1 MTPQPLSQKPE
12 AKQIRVLCVED
23 HPLMRVGITTMI
35 SRQREMEVVASV
47 STAEEALPLALSLL
61 PDIMLVDLRL
71 PKMSGHDLI
80 RALFK
85 EAPQIRAIVLTMY
98 DGDEDIFCALE
109 AGAVT
114 CLLKDSLANDLV
126 DAIRAVA
133 RGERPRPPAV
143 ERALAEHSTHE
154 SLTRRELEVIT
165 LIVKGLRNR
174 EIATQLGI
182 TEETAKAHVKNIRAK
197 LGVNDKMSIIPV
209 AVRRGIVHLE

>member
-1 MTPQPLSQKPE
+1 
-12 AKQIRVLCVED
+12 
-23 HPLMRVGITTMI
+23 MRVGIMTMI
-35 SRQREMEVVASV
+35 SRQSDMEVLASV
-47 STAEEALPLALSLL
+47 STAEEALPLALSFL

-80 RALFK
+80 RTLSR

-98 DGDEDIFCALE
+98 DGDEDIFRALE
-109 AGAVT
+109 AGAFT
-114 CLLKDSLANDLV
+114 CLLKDSLADDLV
-126 DAIRAVA
+126 EAIRAVA

-143 ERALAEHSTHE
+143 ERALVERSMHE
-154 SLTRRELEVIT
+154 SLTGRELEMIA
-165 LIVKGLRNR
+165 LIVKGRRNK

-197 LGVNDKMSIIPV
+197 LGVTDKMSIIPI

>member
-1 MTPQPLSQKPE
+1 MKSQVSPQKPE
-12 AKQIRVLCVED
+12 PKPIRVLCVED

-35 SRQREMEVVASV
+35 SRQSDMEAVASV
-47 STAEEALPLALSLL
+47 STAEEALPIALSLL

-71 PKMSGHDLI
+71 PNMSGHDLI
-80 RALFK
+80 RTLAK

-98 DGDEDIFCALE
+98 DGDEDIFRALE

-126 DAIRAVA
+126 EAIRAVH

-143 ERALAEHSTHE
+143 ERALEAHSTHE
-154 SLTRRELEVIT
+154 NLTSRELEVIA
-165 LIVKGLRNR
+165 LIGKGLRNK
-174 EIATQLGI
+174 EIAAQLGI

-197 LGVNDKMSIIPV
+197 LGVNDKLSIIPV
-209 AVRRGIVHLE
+209 AVPRGLVHLE

>member
-1 MTPQPLSQKPE
+1 MTPQTLPQKPE
-12 AKQIRVLCVED
+12 PKTIRVLCVED

-35 SRQREMEVVASV
+35 SRQHDMEAVASV

-61 PDIMLVDLRL
+61 PDIILVDLRL

-80 RALFK
+80 RALSR

-98 DGDEDIFCALE
+98 DGDEDIFRAVE

-126 DAIRAVA
+126 EAIRAVS
-133 RGERPRPPAV
+133 RGERPKPPAV

-154 SLTRRELEVIT
+154 SLTSRELEVIA
-165 LIVKGLRNR
+165 LIGKGLRNKD
-174 EIATQLGI
+174 IAVQLGI

-197 LGVNDKMSIIPV
+197 LGVNDKLSIIPI
-209 AVRRGIVHLE
+209 AVRRGIVRLE